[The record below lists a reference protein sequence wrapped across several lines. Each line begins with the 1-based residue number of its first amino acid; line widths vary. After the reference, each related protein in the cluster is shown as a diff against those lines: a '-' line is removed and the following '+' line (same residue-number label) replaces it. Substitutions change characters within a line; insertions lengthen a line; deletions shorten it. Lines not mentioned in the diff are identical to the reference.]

1 MSHSFAK
8 LLARIIYPALKT
20 TLYMVVVATICA
32 TILGFMIAMLLFV
45 TRKSGLRPNAG
56 VFAVTNTI
64 VNVVRSF
71 PFVILMVSIIP
82 FTRFLVGTSIGEN
95 AALVPLTIASAPFM
109 ARLFETSFESVDS
122 EVIEAARAC
131 GASDL
136 QIIFQVVVKESLP
149 LIMQNL
155 TLAVISIL
163 GFSAMAGA
171 VGAGGLGSVA
181 LMYGYQNFN
190 DFIMYGTVLI
200 LVVLV
205 QVIQFVGNY
214 MYNRLR

>member
-1 MSHSFAK
+1 
-8 LLARIIYPALKT
+8 
-20 TLYMVVVATICA
+20 
-32 TILGFMIAMLLFV
+32 
-45 TRKSGLRPNAG
+45 
-56 VFAVTNTI
+56 
-64 VNVVRSF
+64 
-71 PFVILMVSIIP
+71 
-82 FTRFLVGTSIGEN
+82 
-95 AALVPLTIASAPFM
+95 
-109 ARLFETSFESVDS
+109 
-122 EVIEAARAC
+122 
-131 GASDL
+131 
-136 QIIFQVVVKESLP
+136 
-149 LIMQNL
+149 MQNL

>member
-1 MSHSFAK
+1 MSHSFAE

-20 TLYMVVVATICA
+20 TLYMVMVATLCS
-32 TILGFMIAMLLFV
+32 TMLGFVIAMVLFV
-45 TRKSGLRPNAG
+45 TRKSGLHPNAG

-109 ARLFETSFESVDS
+109 ARLFETSFESVDG

-136 QIIFQVVVKESLP
+136 QIIFQVVVKEALP

-163 GFSAMAGA
+163 SFSAMAGA
-171 VGAGGLGSVA
+171 VGAGGLGAVA

-190 DFIMYGTVLI
+190 DSIMYGTVFLLI
-200 LVVLV
+200 VLV
-205 QVIQFVGNY
+205 QVIQFIGNF
-214 MYNRLR
+214 MYNHLK

>member
-1 MSHSFAK
+1 MSHSFAE

-20 TLYMVVVATICA
+20 TLYMVMVATLCS
-32 TILGFMIAMLLFV
+32 TMLGFVIAMVLFM
-45 TRKSGLRPNAG
+45 TRKSGLHPNAG

-109 ARLFETSFESVDS
+109 ARLFETSFESVDG

-136 QIIFQVVVKESLP
+136 QIIFQVVVKEALP

-163 GFSAMAGA
+163 SFSAMAGA
-171 VGAGGLGSVA
+171 VGAGGLGAVA

-190 DFIMYGTVLI
+190 DSIMYGTVFLLI
-200 LVVLV
+200 VLV
-205 QVIQFVGNY
+205 QVIQFIGNF
-214 MYNRLR
+214 MYNRLK